1 MYNRVLFENEL
12 GDILCAS
19 HTMDVFIVNDIVD
32 YQSVISNLFIRSV
45 NLPYETYVSSSL
57 VQYSNITHQVSF
69 TLQDNAIRQVCN
81 VSIFYYS
88 IVVESVLSIQI
99 QHHCCGSSIII
110 HLLGFCLFQ

>member
-1 MYNRVLFENEL
+1 MFENEL

-19 HTMDVFIVNDIVD
+19 HTMDVFIVNDIID

-45 NLPYETYVSSSL
+45 NLPYETFVSSSL

-99 QHHCCGSSIII
+99 QHHCSGSSIII